1 MVKRKEEIMAK
12 IYNLKTSEYTLPPS
26 AYYRTVYLIK
36 DYPRLC
42 QEAEAVMLATPPQT
56 ETSEIQRQR
65 SIRAAETQAIKYA
78 SIMSDVRIIEDALE
92 VIPDDAQAA
101 ILKNI
106 LYAEPYPIDRDK
118 RTYGRY
124 KQKYI
129 YTVAQKKGIVT

>member
-1 MVKRKEEIMAK
+1 MAK
-12 IYNLKTSEYTLPPS
+12 IYSPKSGGYTLAPS

-56 ETSEIQRQR
+56 ETPEIQRQR
-65 SIRAAETQAIKYA
+65 SVRAAETQAINYA
-78 SIMSDVRIIEDALE
+78 SIMADVRIIEDALE

-129 YTVAQKKGIVT
+129 YNVAKRKGIIS